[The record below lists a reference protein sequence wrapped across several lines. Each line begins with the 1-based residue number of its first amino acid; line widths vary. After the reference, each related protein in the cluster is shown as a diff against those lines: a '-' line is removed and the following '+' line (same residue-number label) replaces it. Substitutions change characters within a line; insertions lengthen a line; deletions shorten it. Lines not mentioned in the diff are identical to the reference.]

1 MLVRLRIGHKLT
13 LALAALLL
21 TTVAVAAVG
30 IFSLGDVNRRARAL
44 YDDNIRTTE
53 ITAAL

>member
-21 TTVAVAAVG
+21 TTVAWRPWGSSAWV
-30 IFSLGDVNRRARAL
+30 
-44 YDDNIRTTE
+44 T
-53 ITAAL
+53 

>member
-1 MLVRLRIGHKLT
+1 MGKDPETMLVRMRIGHKLT

-30 IFSLGDVNRRARAL
+30 ITSLGD
-44 YDDNIRTTE
+44 
-53 ITAAL
+53 